1 MPILWPA
8 QAGTWSDHFGWYSTS
23 SSMKNTQ
30 LSVTGNL
37 KFLSYN
43 SYVDKVHMYL

>member
-8 QAGTWSDHFGWYSTS
+8 QAGTE
-23 SSMKNTQ
+23 
-30 LSVTGNL
+30 NL

-43 SYVDKVHMYL
+43 SYIDKVHMYL